1 MIDKNLR
8 FGEERVRTVAIA
20 QIIGLSLGVALA
32 LGALGL
38 ELRYRKRPQRQLEVT
53 RGNWQLDFSNPQ
65 RYLLTGELALNNR
78 SSRLAIVIP
87 ELTAH
92 TQLLSKESVDSITC
106 QTRVIPLHPD
116 ATARPDEF
124 WFAYLMPEAG
134 KSRVKVA
141 VEIAGEDLSAL
152 QSAWVRVQYIEYGS
166 IGCVPQEQNI
176 VLPLQ
181 YPQPVESPQWK
192 EKEQGVQVLPIKTHL
207 LSHIDDPVE
216 VIRRYVLPYSQPGD
230 IVTIGESPLAIIQ
243 EQWMHP
249 NEVQLGWVA
258 SRFCYY
264 FNQKASISTAYG
276 LQSLVDQVGPLR
288 VVFAFVAGVL
298 AKVVLKRPGAF
309 YELAGEPARL
319 IDDVTGTLPPYDRFI
334 VLGPKDSQQ
343 VVDLIK
349 KETGLDAAIV
359 DVNDLKAVKILAA
372 TAGTSVE
379 VLEAGLR
386 SNPAGNAD
394 EQTPLVLIRPK
405 R

>member
-1 MIDKNLR
+1 MIDLNLR

-20 QIIGLSLGVALA
+20 ESLGIGIGVALA
-32 LGALGL
+32 AAALGL

-53 RGNWQLDFSNPQ
+53 RGNWQLDLSNPK

-87 ELTAH
+87 ELTAS
-92 TQLLSKESVDSITC
+92 TQLLSKQSLDGITC

-116 ATARPDEF
+116 ATARSDEF

-134 KSRVKVA
+134 KSRVKIA

-152 QSAWVRVQYIEYGS
+152 QSAWVRVQYVEYGS

-192 EKEQGVQVLPIKTHL
+192 EKEQGVRVLPIKTHL
-207 LSHIDDPVE
+207 LSHIDDPIE

-249 NEVQLGWVA
+249 NEVKLGWTA
-258 SRFCYY
+258 SRLCYY

-288 VVFAFVAGVL
+288 VAFAFVAGVL

-309 YELAGEPARL
+309 YELAGEAARL

-343 VVDLIK
+343 VVDRIK
-349 KETGLDAAIV
+349 QETGLDAAIV

-372 TAGTSVE
+372 TAGTSVQ